1 MESPSSTVRRRAWIN
16 SSRQWPTLEELD
28 PEGPLGN
35 LPSASIVDDDVFSDD
50 ALDYFT
56 AAVPIIGTSKK
67 DEHLHVLLINLD
79 DADNTEHFELWF
91 GLKRRPQVC
100 ETRGHCRLTTCYSTA
115 KTYRCIQNR
124 YVCLL
129 SQHHYFI
136 IRYNIVLLFFK
147 AVCPMSYLFSY
158 FRDGDNHLGPPSPAV
173 PYHCHST
180 PFSSPS
186 GTSLLSCSESSVTE
200 ESQPSSQ
207 IKSWSE
213 SFEVPWNAMPV
224 DLRSD
229 ISDGRRPSPTSR
241 RQMYPN
247 SFADQLHNGQVLG
260 NGYASLLIQVK
271 NRIET

>member
-124 YVCLL
+124 
-129 SQHHYFI
+129 
-136 IRYNIVLLFFK
+136 
-147 AVCPMSYLFSY
+147 
-158 FRDGDNHLGPPSPAV
+158 DGDNHLGPPSPAV